1 MSRSRNFRAG
11 MVAVLG
17 RPNVGKSTLVN
28 ALVGEKLSIVSSRPQ
43 TTRHRIL
50 GIHTTP
56 HAQLVYVDTPGM
68 HRERSGALHRYLNRA
83 ARQAL
88 TGVQAALLVIEAG
101 RWLDE
106 DEDVWKAIRES
117 SVPAFL
123 VVNKVDRI
131 RDKSALLPF
140 VAEVTRDRRFEGVF
154 LVEARRRRGV
164 TDIEEQLLRM
174 LPEGEPLFEEDCFTD
189 RSMRFLAAERV
200 REQLM
205 RQLGDE
211 LPYASTVEIEK
222 FEEGELL
229 RIAAVVWVE
238 RQGQK
243 AIVIG
248 KGGERLKA
256 IGRRAR
262 LEMERLFGRK
272 VFLELWCKVRE
283 GWSDD
288 EAALRALGYSDST

>member
-1 MSRSRNFRAG
+1 

-28 ALVGEKLSIVSSRPQ
+28 ALVGEKLSIVSPRPQ

-117 SVPAFL
+117 GVPAFL
-123 VVNKVDRI
+123 VVNKIDRV
-131 RDKSALLPF
+131 RDKTTLLPF
-140 VAEVTRDRRFEGVF
+140 LATVTRERDFEGVF

-164 TDIEEQLLRM
+164 ADIEKQLVRM
-174 LPEGEPLFEEDCFTD
+174 LPEGEPLYDEDSYTD

-211 LPYASTVEIEK
+211 LPYATTVEIEK
-222 FEEGELL
+222 FEEGAPL

-243 AIVIG
+243 GIVIG
-248 KGGERLKA
+248 RGGERLKE

-262 LEMERLFGRK
+262 IDMERLFGQK